1 MPSTTS
7 RAAYSVAPQN
17 SLEIDG
23 PNMAL
28 HRDAEEDHFVD
39 DDHQVLENGLNGPGH
54 THGTLPPWSPSGNKW
69 KDFWFFSGPGW
80 LLSIAYV
87 DPGNYQADIQ
97 AGATTGYK
105 LLWTIWW
112 TTILSIYVQRMCI
125 RLAYL
130 GQVTLA
136 EVQARDYIDVPWFRY
151 MNWFIA
157 EVSAVLTDLPEV
169 IGIGIAGKIFFG
181 FPYYVGVLMS
191 LLTTMVFLGSQKRYS
206 LDFPIM
212 WVF

>member
-1 MPSTTS
+1 MLGKT
-7 RAAYSVAPQN
+7 
-17 SLEIDG
+17 
-23 PNMAL
+23 
-28 HRDAEEDHFVD
+28 
-39 DDHQVLENGLNGPGH
+39 
-54 THGTLPPWSPSGNKW
+54 
-69 KDFWFFSGPGW
+69 FWYFSGPGW

-112 TTILSIYVQRMCI
+112 TTVLSLFCQRMCV
-125 RLAYL
+125 RLAYY

-136 EVQARDYIDVPWFRY
+136 EVQARDYMDIPWIRQ

-157 EVSAVLTDLPEV
+157 ELSAVLTDLPEV

-191 LLTTMVFLGSQKRYS
+191 LLTTMVFLGTLHFGLRTLESMIFLFVLVMSVALFVEVTFVDVDWGKFVKGWTV
-206 LDFPIM
+206 DV
-212 WVF
+212 VFTEQSDLFAVTGVIGKWTCQIQ